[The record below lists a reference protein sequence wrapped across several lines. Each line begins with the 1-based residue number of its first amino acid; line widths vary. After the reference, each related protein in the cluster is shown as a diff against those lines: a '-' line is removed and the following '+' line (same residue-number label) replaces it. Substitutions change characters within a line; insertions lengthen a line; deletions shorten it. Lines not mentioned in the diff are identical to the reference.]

1 MEIRLSSQSTT
12 PIAHRPRLS
21 STASQRVFHGFPLVN
36 ITRGLGTS
44 QMQAELL
51 TIPIHDQFFAPQT
64 TLDHQH
70 IQDLD
75 TRFRYRPI

>member
-1 MEIRLSSQSTT
+1 MGS
-12 PIAHRPRLS
+12 
-21 STASQRVFHGFPLVN
+21 PLVN
-36 ITRGLGTS
+36 ITRSLGTS

-51 TIPIHDQFFAPQT
+51 TIPIHDQFCAPQP